1 MTSVQEAQERKNT
14 ALTATKRLAHFWG
27 SLDRNLRLLLIIGLI
42 EAAALNAYSPVLMPY
57 YVSLGF
63 DSKIAGRFNSVEFV
77 ATCIVALI
85 GGLLADALGRKKLY
99 VAGQFI
105 RLTMIALLLSLK
117 SYTGLMIVAAFR
129 GLIAIQMPAQSALI
143 AGYTSKGNRA
153 TVIGIMQTLVQVA
166 GLIVPLALGVL
177 ADAYGVQVPFS
188 IAMLLAVTAMLATV
202 PLRERPVEPLASQP
216 QNAGSPEQE
225 IKAPVASSTG
235 RRAATQAKEEAG
247 TRMMPFLSRVIE
259 MFKGPR
265 WWVLTLLLF
274 ARLSNGLANG
284 AFNILMPFTI
294 MDKFSKAYTVMS
306 TAQVFFSL
314 GTITVL
320 LIGGRLADLRGR
332 RTVAVTAGFIFPLLI
347 CSLPVARTLW
357 QLFPL
362 LMLVTM
368 AGSISSPAVQAIQ
381 MEAVE
386 DKHRAT
392 FMGLSI
398 GLNFLGMSLGSII
411 AGITYI
417 VTVPWSWAGMIVL
430 YLVPA
435 VIFYV
440 ILPRERR
447 ATVGRSEAKR
457 VAN

>member
-1 MTSVQEAQERKNT
+1 MTSVQEPQERKGT
-14 ALTATKRLAHFWG
+14 PLTAARKLADFWH
-27 SLDRNLRLLLIIGLI
+27 SLDRHLRLLLIIGLI

-85 GGLLADALGRKKLY
+85 GGLLADALGRKKMY

-105 RLTMIALLLSLK
+105 RLTMIALLLSLR

-153 TVIGIMQTLVQVA
+153 TVIGISQTLTQLA
-166 GLIVPLALGVL
+166 GLLVPLAVGIL
-177 ADAYGVQVPFS
+177 ADTYSVQVPFG
-188 IAMLLAVTAMLATV
+188 IAMLLAVIAILVTA
-202 PLRERPVEPLASQP
+202 PLRDRPSEMVVTQP
-216 QNAGSPEQE
+216 QGTGVREQDLKTREEPATGGKAVAPAGGRT
-225 IKAPVASSTG
+225 KA
-235 RRAATQAKEEAG
+235 
-247 TRMMPFLSRVIE
+247 FLSRVVE
-259 MFKGPR
+259 MFRGPR
-265 WWVLTLLLF
+265 WWVLTLLLL
-274 ARLSNGLANG
+274 ARISNGLANG

-306 TAQVFFSL
+306 GAQVFFSL

-332 RTVAVTAGFIFPLLI
+332 RAVAVTAGFIFPLLI
-347 CSLPVARTLW
+347 CSLPLARTLW

-386 DKHRAT
+386 DKYRAT
-392 FMGLSI
+392 FMGLAI

-411 AGITYI
+411 AGIYYT
-417 VTVPWSWAGMIVL
+417 VTVTWSWAVMVLL
-430 YLVPA
+430 YLLPA
-435 VIFYV
+435 VIFYI
-440 ILPRERR
+440 ILPRE
-447 ATVGRSEAKR
+447 KR
-457 VAN
+457 VTTGKGETKPVAS

>member
-1 MTSVQEAQERKNT
+1 MTSVQEPQERKST
-14 ALTATKRLAHFWG
+14 PLTAARRLADFWH
-27 SLDRNLRLLLIIGLI
+27 SLDRNLRLLLMIGLI

-63 DSKIAGRFNSVEFV
+63 DSKVAGRFNSIEFI

-99 VAGQFI
+99 VAGQFV
-105 RLTMIALLLSLK
+105 RLTMIALLLWLR

-129 GLIAIQMPAQSALI
+129 GLIAVQMPAQSALI
-143 AGYTSKGNRA
+143 AGYTSKANRA
-153 TVIGIMQTLVQVA
+153 TVIGILQTLAQVA
-166 GLIVPLALGVL
+166 GLLVPLAVGVL
-177 ADAYGVQVPFS
+177 ADTYGVQVPFGVALFLA
-188 IAMLLAVTAMLATV
+188 IAAIIVTV
-202 PLRERPVEPLASQP
+202 PLRDKPTEVLPAQSQSSDVHERDLKTSGEPATEQK
-216 QNAGSPEQE
+216 AGAPAEGRT
-225 IKAPVASSTG
+225 KA
-235 RRAATQAKEEAG
+235 
-247 TRMMPFLSRVIE
+247 FLSRVVE

-265 WWVLTLLLF
+265 WWILTLLLV
-274 ARLSNGLANG
+274 ARISNGLANG

-294 MDKFSKAYTVMS
+294 MDRFSKAYTVMS
-306 TAQVFFSL
+306 GAQVFFSL

-332 RTVAVTAGFIFPLLI
+332 RAVAVTAGFIFPLLI
-347 CSLPVARTLW
+347 CSLPLAQALW

-386 DKHRAT
+386 DKYRAT
-392 FMGLSI
+392 FMGLAI

-411 AGITYI
+411 AGVTYT
-417 VTVPWSWAGMIVL
+417 VTVTWSWAAMVVL
-430 YLVPA
+430 YLIPA
-435 VIFYV
+435 VIFYI
-440 ILPRERR
+440 ILPRE
-447 ATVGRSEAKR
+447 KR
-457 VAN
+457 VMIGKGETKPVAS